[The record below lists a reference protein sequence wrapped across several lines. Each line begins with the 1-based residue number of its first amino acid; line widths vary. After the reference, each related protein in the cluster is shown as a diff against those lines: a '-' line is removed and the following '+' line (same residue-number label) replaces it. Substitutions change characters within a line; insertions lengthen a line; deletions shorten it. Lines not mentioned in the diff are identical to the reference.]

1 MRYCSKKRRKRL
13 LIHPSS
19 LSARRK
25 PVSGHMRSKCSENPQ
40 ASASYRYFI
49 INPAAGQGAAAKIVP
64 EIERALAGKGLH
76 YEIYETVSAGD
87 CCAFVRKKAQT
98 GEKMRFY
105 VCGGDGTLHEAV
117 NGAYGFA
124 NAAIGIIP
132 IGTGND
138 FVKNFSGRRCFSDIL
153 AQILGEEIA
162 VDLLCVNG
170 KVAVN
175 MINIGFDCDVVVQ
188 AGRLKKNRI
197 CQGVLAYIAGLCM
210 RFVKPMGAQMEM
222 TMADGARLDGE
233 FLLCTI
239 ANGSFCGGAF
249 QSSPYAQIDDG
260 LFDFAAIRKQSRC
273 RLLAML
279 PAYQRGTYLEKM
291 QNREIVYFRQCSAL
305 TIRTPSPML
314 ASIDGEI
321 ASFTALKIGIVKG
334 GVHFIV
340 PRGAAKKEKP
350 AIYSKGEHGYGRCDK
365 WNLCALQR
373 EKVLRGR
380 CGKALGNAGG
390 DGCLPPDVRREG
402 ALGAPEGHVFGNG

>member
-13 LIHPSS
+13 PLTHPQG

-25 PVSGHMRSKCSENPQ
+25 PISGHMRSKCSGNPQ
-40 ASASYRYFI
+40 ASVSYRYFI
-49 INPAAGQGAAAKIVP
+49 INPAAGQGTAAKIVP
-64 EIERALAGKGLH
+64 EIERVMAGKGLH
-76 YEIYETVSAGD
+76 YEIYETAYSGD
-87 CCAFVRKKAQT
+87 CRAFVREKAQT

-124 NAAIGIIP
+124 NAAVGIIP
-132 IGTGND
+132 MGTGND

-153 AQILGEEIA
+153 AQILGEEIP

-170 KVAVN
+170 KLAVN

-188 AGRLKKNRI
+188 AGRLKKKRI

-210 RFVKPMGAQMEM
+210 RFVKPMGAQMQM

-260 LFDFAAIRKQSRC
+260 LFDFAAIRKQSRR

-279 PAYQRGTYLEKM
+279 PAYQRGTYIEKM
-291 QNREIVYFRQCSAL
+291 QNQETVYFRQCRAL
-305 TIRTPSPML
+305 TIRTQSPML

-321 ASFTALKIGIVKG
+321 ASFTTLKIGMVKG

-350 AIYSKGEHGYGRCDK
+350 AIYCKGECGYRHCNQ
-365 WNLCALQR
+365 WNLCAVQR
-373 EKVLRGR
+373 KKILRGR
-380 CGKALGNAGG
+380 CGKALENAGG
-390 DGCLPPDVRREG
+390 GDKNAEPYM
-402 ALGAPEGHVFGNG
+402 NT